1 MLMTLVTKVVNVKS
15 GPLWRGISGAG
26 WNGGQGAR
34 SRDWAARG
42 AGMSLLLTPDKPHS
56 PGRAAGAPQA
66 EPGRIIRA
74 AAHPA
79 APLPPP
85 QLPSFVLSPGP
96 GRCTGVSL
104 PAGLGWALSRPSGDT
119 GAVSPP
125 GGLAEPWAGLAAWR
139 MEAELWDGDGRCG
152 EGDEEQPAAESA
164 PPGLTI
170 SSHHRG
176 SQWGMSVPGPV

>member
-42 AGMSLLLTPDKPHS
+42 AGTSLLLTPDKPHS

-125 GGLAEPWAGLAAWR
+125 GGLQSPGQAW
-139 MEAELWDGDGRCG
+139 LDGGWRQSCGMGMGDVGRG
-152 EGDEEQPAAESA
+152 MRSKPAAESA

>member
-15 GPLWRGISGAG
+15 GPLWRGTSGAG

-42 AGMSLLLTPDKPHS
+42 AGMSLLLTLNKPQS

-85 QLPSFVLSPGP
+85 HCPPLFSPRAPGDAPVFPFLPGRAGRCPGHRVTPGLCPRPVGWQSPGQAWLDGGWRQSCGMGMGDV
-96 GRCTGVSL
+96 GRGMRSK
-104 PAGLGWALSRPSGDT
+104 
-119 GAVSPP
+119 
-125 GGLAEPWAGLAAWR
+125 
-139 MEAELWDGDGRCG
+139 
-152 EGDEEQPAAESA
+152 PAAESV

-170 SSHHRG
+170 S